1 MSFEREPML
10 HTPDDPTGTKTVR
23 GKDLEGKTQ
32 TLVKTLPQQLQLFQM
47 FLPDDDERYSNTIE
61 LYDAIPKYFTN
72 PRAMEGMRQDGKY
85 LPELERSFRHR
96 HETYR
101 VTIYPARV
109 KDQTG
114 QVKEYYPG
122 PREELV
128 EDALRKIACE
138 HMNGVYLND
147 KAGVQFT
154 LYELKQELKA
164 HGHQIHH
171 NMLMMSLAI
180 CRRTTLHLS
189 TEDGGV
195 VLDSSIFPELLLATR
210 KDWLES
216 PKETR
221 CYVQFNLLVTQCL
234 HQLSYRQFD
243 YGTAMTYTHRLSRW
257 LHKRL
262 AHNYTQAGLLHPY
275 TIRLSTIL
283 RDSGTAM
290 AARGHENSRRVEEV
304 LTELQERH
312 ILLSVTAETMR
323 GPRGRLHDITYTL
336 LPTLEFIAEAKK
348 ANRRAAQLTHAQPV
362 LMSQRPSSTGEVARC
377 SPTRSC

>member
-1 MSFEREPML
+1 MANYNS
-10 HTPDDPTGTKTVR
+10 
-23 GKDLEGKTQ
+23 
-32 TLVKTLPQQLQLFQM
+32 
-47 FLPDDDERYSNTIE
+47 
-61 LYDAIPKYFTN
+61 
-72 PRAMEGMRQDGKY
+72 
-85 LPELERSFRHR
+85 
-96 HETYR
+96 
-101 VTIYPARV
+101 
-109 KDQTG
+109 
-114 QVKEYYPG
+114 
-122 PREELV
+122 
-128 EDALRKIACE
+128 
-138 HMNGVYLND
+138 GV
-147 KAGVQFT
+147 
-154 LYELKQELKA
+154 
-164 HGHQIHH
+164 
-171 NMLMMSLAI
+171 
-180 CRRTTLHLS
+180 
-189 TEDGGV
+189 
-195 VLDSSIFPELLLATR
+195 
-210 KDWLES
+210 
-216 PKETR
+216 
-221 CYVQFNLLVTQCL
+221 
-234 HQLSYRQFD
+234 SYRQFD

-362 LMSQRPSSTGEVARC
+362 LISQRPSSTGEVARC

>member
-1 MSFEREPML
+1 MAKTSTDLLR
-10 HTPDDPTGTKTVR
+10 TKTVR
-23 GKDLEGKTQ
+23 GKDLEGKTH
-32 TLVKTLPQQLQLFQM
+32 TLVKTLPQQLQLFQT

-96 HETYR
+96 NETYR

-109 KDQTG
+109 KDHAG

-128 EDALRKIACE
+128 EDVLRKIACDQ
-138 HMNGVYLND
+138 MNGVYLDD

-154 LYELKQELKA
+154 LYELKQELKSY
-164 HGHQIHH
+164 GHEIHH
-171 NMLMMSLAI
+171 DALVMALAI
-180 CRRTTLHLS
+180 CRRTTLNLT
-189 TEDGGV
+189 TEDGSV

-210 KDWLES
+210 KEWLDS

-221 CYVQFNLLVTQCL
+221 CYIQFNLLVTQCL
-234 HQLSYRQFD
+234 RQLSYRQFD
-243 YGTAMTYTHRLSRW
+243 YGKAMTYTHRLSRW
-257 LHKRL
+257 MHKRL

-283 RDSGTAM
+283 RDSGTHIS
-290 AARGHENSRRVEEV
+290 ARGHENSRRVDEAFEE
-304 LTELQERH
+304 LRERH
-312 ILLSVTAETMR
+312 ILLNVTRETMR
-323 GPRGRLHDITYTL
+323 GPRARIQDIKYTL
-336 LPTLEFIAEAKK
+336 LPTPEFIEEAKK
-348 ANRRAAQLTHAQPV
+348 ANRRAAQLAHEHT
-362 LMSQRPSSTGEVARC
+362 LLTSQRPLRMVAEESGADNIAC
-377 SPTRSC
+377 